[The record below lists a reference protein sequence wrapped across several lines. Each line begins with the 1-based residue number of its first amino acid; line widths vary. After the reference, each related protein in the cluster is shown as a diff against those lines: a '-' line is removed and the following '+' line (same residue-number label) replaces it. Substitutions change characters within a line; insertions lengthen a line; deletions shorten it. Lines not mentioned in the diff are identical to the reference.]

1 MPTLRRP
8 TVTLSYDDEGP
19 RDAPA
24 VLLLHSL
31 LCDRTLWTPIAVEL
45 ARTHRVLNLDLRGH
59 GRSSPA
65 SSFYSLE
72 TQCDDIP
79 ALLDAAGVP
88 RATLVGLSW
97 GGMLA
102 MRAALYHPTRVT
114 ALCLFGT
121 SAEPEHPTDRGR
133 FVAMAAVF
141 RTLGLLPAIE
151 HEVKRKMF
159 SDGFMARAPEVVD
172 RFVGT
177 VRSASREGLFQGTLA
192 VATRGDLLP
201 RLGELRHPTVVV
213 VGDEDRATPPSRAE
227 RIAAHIPGAT
237 LERLRQ
243 TGHLSALEQP
253 ELVALAVRAFL
264 QRVEVGPAP

>member
-24 VLLLHSL
+24 VLFLHSL
-31 LCDRTLWTPIAVEL
+31 LCDRTQWAPIVADL

-65 SSFYSLE
+65 TSLYSLD

-79 ALLDAAGVP
+79 ALLDAAGVQ

-102 MRAALYHPTRVT
+102 MRAALFHPTRVT

-121 SAEPEHPTDRGR
+121 SAEPERPADRGR
-133 FVAMAAVF
+133 FVAMAAAF
-141 RTLGLLPAIE
+141 RALGVLPAIE
-151 HEVKRKMF
+151 REVKRKMF
-159 SDGFMARAPEVVD
+159 SDGFMARAPEVVE
-172 RFVGT
+172 RFVHT
-177 VRSASREGLFQGTLA
+177 VRAASREGIFQGVLA
-192 VATRGDLLP
+192 VSTRGDLLP
-201 RLGELRHPTVVV
+201 LLDDLRLPTVIV
-213 VGDEDRATPPSRAE
+213 VGDEDRATPPARAE
-227 RIAAHIPGAT
+227 RIAARIPGAT
-237 LERLRQ
+237 VERLRH
-243 TGHLSALEQP
+243 TGHLAVVEQP
-253 ELVALAVRAFL
+253 ELVALAIQSFL
-264 QRVEVGPAP
+264 QRVETEHSP